1 MAMALVLLLFPLL
14 FSLTTA
20 AVSPSVI
27 VIGAGMSGISAA
39 KKLYDAGIKDILILE
54 ATSRIGGRMLKTEF
68 SGYTVEM
75 GANWFFSGGPVA
87 NPIIEMA
94 KKVNLRSYP
103 NDYSN
108 ITANTYKQEGGMYLK
123 KEVDQVDEVAV
134 ARDDYCA
141 NFARILS
148 RKSNKKDVDVS
159 ILAAQRIYGRP
170 PLTPLEMVIDFYH
183 NDYEDAEPPKVTSL
197 KHTYPRTE
205 FEEHG
210 EDPHFVTDP
219 RGFGVLVQYLASQ
232 ILKKGSPVRLKLNK
246 LCLSQVVTEIVYAKN
261 SVSVKTEDGSTYS
274 ANYAIVSASVG
285 VLQTDLIKFKPKL
298 PMWKR
303 IAISDMTMTIYT
315 KIFMKFPHK
324 FWPSGN
330 GTEFFLYSHVQ
341 RGYYPLWQHLEN
353 EYPGSNILMVTVT
366 ADESRRIEQLTNEA
380 IQGEAMAVLKKMFG
394 EKIPNPVNILVPR
407 WGSHRFYKGS
417 YANWPANYNQE
428 KHDQLG
434 AAVGAVYFTGEHNSN
449 KFIGYVDG
457 AYLEGIISSL
467 QYILSW
473 WLELYHMKLKWL

>member
-1 MAMALVLLLFPLL
+1 MAMVFILLLISLL
-14 FSLTTA
+14 FTASTA
-20 AVSPSVI
+20 ADSPSVI

-54 ATSRIGGRMLKTEF
+54 GTSRIGGRMLKTDF

-87 NPIIEMA
+87 NPVIEMA
-94 KKVNLRSYP
+94 KQVNLKSYP

-108 ITANTYKQEGGMYLK
+108 ITANAYKQEGGMYMK
-123 KEVDQVDEVAV
+123 KEVEQVDEVAV
-134 ARDDYCA
+134 ARDEYCA
-141 NFARILS
+141 KLARLLS
-148 RKSNKKDVDVS
+148 RQSKKKDVDVS
-159 ILAAQRIYGRP
+159 ILAGQRLYGRP

-197 KHTYPRTE
+197 RHTYPRTE

-219 RGFGVLVQYLASQ
+219 RGFGVLVQYLAGQ
-232 ILKKGSPVRLKLNK
+232 ILTKESPVRLKLK
-246 LCLSQVVTEIVYAKN
+246 KVVTEIVYDKKN
-261 SVSVKTEDGSTYS
+261 VTVKTEDGSTYS
-274 ANYAIVSASVG
+274 ADYAVVSASVG

-303 IAISDMTMTIYT
+303 MAISDMTMTIYT

-330 GTEFFLYSHVQ
+330 GTEFFLYTHVQ
-341 RGYYPLWQHLEN
+341 RGYYPLWQHLDN

-366 ADESRRIEQLTNEA
+366 ADESRRVEQLSNEA

-394 EKIPNPVNILVPR
+394 EKIPNPENILVPR
-407 WGSHRFYKGS
+407 WGSNRFYKGS
-417 YANWPANYNQE
+417 YSNWPANYNQE

-434 AAVGAVYFTGEHNSN
+434 APVGAVYFTGEHNSN

-457 AYLEGIISSL
+457 AYLEGIATAEALIKCIKGEGCQGENNMS
-467 QYILSW
+467 I
-473 WLELYHMKLKWL
+473 E